1 MDLIYTNADR
11 EDVGVLF
18 DYQFDLAFGADEND
32 FQLTIPLNKHCCQ
45 PGSFIYIEGTEY
57 GGIVDSVE
65 VDTERQEVVYS
76 GRTWHGILEGHI
88 IQPET
93 GYDYYV
99 VSGDAHT
106 VIAAI
111 IEKLKLDDIFT
122 VSAEESDIQIGK
134 YKFARY
140 TDAYKGICDMLADNS
155 GKLMMEHRGDK
166 IILSAVWHKDF
177 SKDEEWDDSQ
187 VDFNVKKNYRP
198 VNHLVCLG
206 SGSLKDRHIIHLF
219 TDGNGGIQPYTTKES
234 PVKDSDYIL
243 DTTKQVLFGLKEV
256 AEVYDYSGAQTAEN
270 YVLLTEQP
278 KDWSSNYENY
288 FKLGDGDSYVG
299 VEGTWKDV
307 YTELTTEPTDW
318 AEAYTNYFVKKGDT
332 YKAAEGETSSYFEE
346 LGRRPSDWE
355 TNYKNYYYKY
365 SDGLSS
371 SYRKVGSESVE
382 CYEMMTTKPSDWD
395 TNFGSY
401 YEWKNSW
408 TETSKSGEVT
418 EYESG
423 YYRVES
429 ENEGEI
435 VRWLPG
441 RFYTMVSNS
450 VAPVFETDKY
460 FKSVSYASAPVF
472 KSGEYYSYE
481 YKLIKPSFMP
491 DTYYELVYDNYA
503 DLVAGGL
510 DKLKSSQDCD
520 SISIDLELEGNYD
533 IGDIVGA
540 VEHTTGVS
548 VWQPIT
554 KKIVTIKDGQTTIS
568 YKVGD

>member
-65 VDTERQEVVYS
+65 VDTDQQEVVYS

-88 IQPET
+88 IQPDS
-93 GYDYYV
+93 GFDYYV
-99 VSGDAHT
+99 VEGDAHT

-122 VSAEESDIQIGK
+122 VSAEESDIRIGK

-140 TDAYKGICDMLADNS
+140 TDAYEGICDMLADNS
-155 GKLMMEHRGDK
+155 GKLMMEHKDDS
-166 IILSAVWHKDF
+166 IVLSAVWHKDF

-198 VNHLVCLG
+198 VNHLICLG

-219 TDGNGGIQPYTTKES
+219 TDENGGILPYTTKES
-234 PVKDSDYIL
+234 PVKDADYIL
-243 DTTKQVLFGLKEV
+243 DTSKQKLFGLKEV
-256 AEVYDYSGAQTAEN
+256 TEVYDYSGAQTAEN
-270 YVLLTEQP
+270 YVLLMEQP
-278 KDWSSNYENY
+278 KDWSSNYERY
-288 FKLGDGDSYVG
+288 FKISEDGSYAAA
-299 VEGTWKDV
+299 EGTWKDV
-307 YTELTTEPTDW
+307 YTLLDTEPVDW
-318 AEAYTNYFVKKGDT
+318 ADAYSNYFVKSGNT
-332 YKAAEGETSSYFEE
+332 YKAVEGNTESEYKE
-346 LGRRPSDWE
+346 LSRKPSDWE
-355 TNYKNYYYKY
+355 TNFGNYYYKY
-365 SDGLSS
+365 SDGVSS
-371 SYRKVGSESVE
+371 EYRKVGSQSTER
-382 CYEMMTTKPSDWD
+382 YQKQTMKPSDWD
-395 TNFGSY
+395 TNFGRY
-401 YEWKNSW
+401 YEWKNAW
-408 TETSKSGEVT
+408 TETSKSGKVT

-423 YYRVES
+423 YYKVES
-429 ENEGEI
+429 ENEDEI
-435 VRWLPG
+435 VQWVFG
-441 RFYTMVSNS
+441 RFFTRISLS
-450 VAPVFETDKY
+450 VAPEWEDGKY
-460 FKSVSYASAPVF
+460 YLLVSSSLTPDF
-472 KSGEYYSYE
+472 ISGEVYSYE

-554 KKIVTIKDGQTTIS
+554 KKIVTIKNGQTTIS

>member
-1 MDLIYTNADR
+1 MDLIYTNAER

-45 PGSFIYIEGTEY
+45 PGSFVYIEGTEY

-65 VDTERQEVVYS
+65 VDTEQQEVVYS
-76 GRTWHGILEGHI
+76 GRTWHGILKGHI
-88 IQPET
+88 IQPDS
-93 GYDYYV
+93 GFDYYV
-99 VSGDAHT
+99 VEGDAHK

-111 IEKLKLDDIFT
+111 IAKQKLDDIFT
-122 VSAEESDIQIGK
+122 VSAEESDIRIGK

-140 TDAYKGICDMLADNS
+140 TDAYEGICDMLADNS
-155 GKLMMEHRGDK
+155 GKLMMEHKDDS
-166 IILSAVWHKDF
+166 IVLSAVWHKDF

-198 VNHLVCLG
+198 VNHLICLG

-219 TDGNGGIQPYTTKES
+219 TDENGGILPYTTKES
-234 PVKDSDYIL
+234 PVKDADYIL
-243 DTTKQVLFGLKEV
+243 DTSKQKLFGLKEV
-256 AEVYDYSGAQTAEN
+256 TEVYDYSGAQTAEN

-278 KDWSSNYENY
+278 KDWSSNYESY
-288 FKLGDGDSYVG
+288 FKLGEYGYAAA
-299 VEGTWKDV
+299 EGTWSDV
-307 YTELTTEPTDW
+307 YTPLDAMPDDW
-318 AEAYTNYFVKKGDT
+318 YEAYSNYFVNSGGT
-332 YKAAEGETSSYFEE
+332 YKAVEGETSSYYQA
-346 LGRRPSDWE
+346 LHKKPSDWE
-355 TNYKNYYYKY
+355 SNFKNYYYKY
-365 SDGLSS
+365 TDGLTTE
-371 SYRKVGSESVE
+371 YKKVGSQSAER
-382 CYEMMTTKPSDWD
+382 YQKQTMKPSDWD

-418 EYESG
+418 VYESG

-429 ENEGEI
+429 EKEDEI
-435 VRWLPG
+435 VQWVYG
-441 RFYTMVSNS
+441 RYFTRVSYS
-450 VAPVFETDKY
+450 VAPEWEDNKY
-460 FKSVSYASAPVF
+460 YLLVSSSSAPAF
-472 KSGEYYSYE
+472 KSGEVYSYE
-481 YKLIKPSFMP
+481 YKLIKPSFMLG
-491 DTYYELVYDNYA
+491 TYYDLAYDNYA

-510 DKLKSSQDCD
+510 DRLKSSLDCD